1 MYSQEFIS
9 PSCTAAHRDVGI
21 AFVQTMELPFK
32 PLSWVPC
39 VWKGSTVWGEDGTN
53 GARSCVIRRAP
64 STWRSY
70 HKGGWGW
77 ILLNKMHIIVI
88 LSLDSTVLFLVS
100 CAALHS
106 PIKVEYKNLLEDLIS
121 ALLRLFCLDSDENV
135 RQALQNYFCGFSSQ
149 LLFPSYCHI

>member
-1 MYSQEFIS
+1 M
-9 PSCTAAHRDVGI
+9 R
-21 AFVQTMELPFK
+21 
-32 PLSWVPC
+32 
-39 VWKGSTVWGEDGTN
+39 
-53 GARSCVIRRAP
+53 
-64 STWRSY
+64 
-70 HKGGWGW
+70 
-77 ILLNKMHIIVI
+77 IIVI